1 MWVQDWIETDKV
13 PPPYH
18 TKIIFYAGALDGI
31 LIGAFYRASHKFQ
44 DTDGNRFYKSDIT
57 HWTHML
63 PAPDKIKEQAL

>member
-44 DTDGNRFYKSDIT
+44 DTDRS
-57 HWTHML
+57 
-63 PAPDKIKEQAL
+63 EERR